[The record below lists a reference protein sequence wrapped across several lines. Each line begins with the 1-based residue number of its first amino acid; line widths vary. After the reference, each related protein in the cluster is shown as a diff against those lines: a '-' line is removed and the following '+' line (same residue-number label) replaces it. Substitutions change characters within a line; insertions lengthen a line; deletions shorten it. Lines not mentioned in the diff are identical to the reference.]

1 MVTTREF
8 ICVAAWHMLEHPEL
22 RARYLA
28 GGEEERYAILHEI
41 LRLEPVAGHL
51 HRRATADLALEHNG
65 TTYTIPAGALINLHI
80 NATNTDMDVVG
91 EQPELRGDTV
101 EQLDAYYEVCF
112 RAAELAREAGVDE
125 VFLEALTKGLVE
137 NRATTVAMIDGMG
150 APPQEGDVFVHGT
163 NLTAMFRG
171 TPAGLG
177 TEKTPVT
184 H

>member
-1 MVTTREF
+1 MNKFLNLT
-8 ICVAAWHMLEHPEL
+8 L
-22 RARYLA
+22 R
-28 GGEEERYAILHEI
+28 
-41 LRLEPVAGHL
+41 
-51 HRRATADLALEHNG
+51 TLALTSAIGEFSETRKRMLSASKALLESFTLFDKVMLYIPFG
-65 TTYTIPAGALINLHI
+65 TLPDDL
-80 NATNTDMDVVG
+80 
-91 EQPELRGDTV
+91 EQRRREIKRDFAHLLRGDTV